1 MDQLVAT
8 AALLRC
14 ERKAEGTPPSALRCS
29 SHIFLSLLLGLTV
42 LVACTGEAR
51 HEGGPAVS
59 HPPPK
64 APTNQSSVIQSA
76 HLVPNPVLR
85 NALVTISV
93 DKDEI
98 RGQGLTYRYQWYVNG
113 VAVYGATRVS
123 FDPASLRRGDVV
135 TAEVLASNAQGES
148 VSYTASPATVSNAPP
163 IISRVVLEQDS
174 SQGESRLLAK
184 VEAVDADQDD
194 IRYVYRWLRNN
205 SMVKEG
211 SENVLATTGLARKDI
226 VTVEVTPY
234 DLDGAGLPARA
245 APLAVGNNP
254 PRILSQPAVVTNPDV
269 YEYLVE
275 AKDPDGDPVHFE
287 LESAPAGMT
296 VDRAT
301 GRLNWRLSP
310 DLNGTHHVKLVVLD
324 DEGGRGWQE
333 FDLSLALPVQPTG
346 DSPARS

>member
-14 ERKAEGTPPSALRCS
+14 ERRAEGTSPSALRRS
-29 SHIFLSLLLGLTV
+29 SHVFLSLLLGLTV
-42 LVACTGEAR
+42 VAGCTGEER
-51 HEGGPAVS
+51 HEGSPAVS
-59 HPPPK
+59 HPPPN
-64 APTNQSSVIQSA
+64 APTNQSLVIQSA
-76 HLVPNPVLR
+76 HLVPNPVQR
-85 NALVTISV
+85 NALVSVSV

-98 RGQGLTYRYQWYVNG
+98 HGQGLTYRYQWYVNG
-113 VAVYGATRVS
+113 IAVYGATNVS
-123 FDPASLRRGDVV
+123 FDPSSLRRGDVV
-135 TAEVLASNAQGES
+135 TAEVVASNGQGES
-148 VSYTASPATVSNAPP
+148 VPYKASPATVSNVPP
-163 IISRVVLEQDS
+163 TISRIVLEQNS
-174 SQGESRLLAK
+174 SEGESRLLAK

-254 PRILSQPAVVTNPDV
+254 PRILSQPSVVTNPEA

-296 VDRAT
+296 IDRAT
-301 GRLNWRLSP
+301 GRLNWKLSP
-310 DLNGTHHVKLVVLD
+310 ALNGTHHVKLVVLD
-324 DEGGRGWQE
+324 EEGGRGWQE
-333 FDLSLALPVQPTG
+333 FDLSLSLPAQPTG
-346 DSPARS
+346 DAPARS